1 MSTNQYQYGKPFRL
15 ESGATL
21 SDLQLTYTTLGS
33 LNAAKDN
40 VVWIFHA
47 LTANSNPAEWWPG
60 LVGEGKFFDP
70 NKHFIICVNKP
81 GSPYG
86 SSSPLTIDPATGEP
100 YYNSFPVFTIR
111 DIMRGYQLLQAHLG
125 IEKIWVGLGGSTGGM
140 QLLEWAVE
148 DPDLFE
154 NIVPIATSAVLAPWG
169 IAFNASQR
177 MAIEADATWQERR
190 PDAGQKGLA
199 AARSIALLSYRHYNG
214 YGITQTRDKQF
225 VSLDP
230 NVTYAADNY
239 QRYQGLKLVNR
250 FNVVCYYRLTQTMD
264 SHDLSRGRGSIDQ
277 ALARIKSRT
286 LVIGIDSDVLYPIEE
301 QQYLEQK
308 IKGAKLLT
316 LSSDFGHDG
325 FLLEYDVI
333 EKALQD
339 FLGDRN
345 YNHLKIVNQ

>member
-1 MSTNQYQYGKPFRL
+1 MSTQQFNYRQPFQL

-21 SDLQLTYTTLGS
+21 PELQLTYTTLGQ
-33 LNAAKDN
+33 LNEAKDN

-60 LVGEGKFFDP
+60 LVGEGKYFDP
-70 NKHFIICVNKP
+70 SRHFIICVNKP

-86 SSSPLTIDPATGEP
+86 SSSPISIDPATGEP
-100 YYNSFPVFTIR
+100 YYTRFPVFTIR
-111 DIMRGYQLLQAHLG
+111 DIMRGYQLLQQHLG
-125 IEKIWVGLGGSTGGM
+125 ITKIWVGLGGSTGGM

-148 DPDLFE
+148 DPELFE
-154 NIVPIATSAVLAPWG
+154 HIVPIATSAVLAPWG

-177 MAIEADATWQERR
+177 MAIEADASWQEPR

-214 YGITQTRDKQF
+214 YGITQNRDKQF
-225 VSLDP
+225 VSLEP
-230 NVTYAADNY
+230 GVVYAADNY

-264 SHDLSRGRGSIDQ
+264 SHDLSRHRGSLEQ
-277 ALARIKSRT
+277 ALGRIKART
-286 LVIGIDSDVLYPIEE
+286 LVVGIDSDVLYPLEE
-301 QQYLEQK
+301 QQFLQK
-308 IKGAKLLT
+308 HIQGAKLLT
-316 LSSDFGHDG
+316 LASDFGHDG

-333 EKALQD
+333 EKALQE
-339 FLGDRN
+339 FLGDRS